1 MPSRLVQRYTPVARL
16 LHWTMAALVL
26 MTIPVGF
33 ILLSLPQGWVQNTLF
48 DLHRSVGVLLFALVV
63 IRLAWRLTHPP
74 PPLPD
79 DVPAWQH
86 LASGTVHRLLYAIL
100 LIQPIIGW
108 WGTSAFGAPIN
119 VFWLFELPPLVSK
132 DEAAAKQILGW
143 HGIVGITLSVAV
155 AIHIG
160 AALFHHVVRR
170 DDVLR
175 RML

>member
-1 MPSRLVQRYTPVARL
+1 MPSRSLQRYTGVARL

-33 ILLSLPQGWVQNTLF
+33 VLLALPQGWVQNTLF
-48 DLHRSVGVLLFALVV
+48 DLHRSIGVLLFMLVV
-63 IRLAWRLTHPP
+63 VRGAWRLTHPP

-79 DVPAWQH
+79 DLSAWQRI
-86 LASGTVHRLLYAIL
+86 ASGIVHRLLYAIL

-132 DEAAAKQILGW
+132 DEAAAKQILAW
-143 HGIVGITLSVAV
+143 HDIVGITFSVTI
-155 AIHIG
+155 AIHVS
-160 AALFHHVVRR
+160 AALFHHFVRR
-170 DDVLR
+170 DEVLR

>member
-1 MPSRLVQRYTPVARL
+1 MPDQPVRRYTAVART
-16 LHWTMAALVL
+16 LHWTMAVLVL
-26 MTIPVGF
+26 ATIPVGF
-33 ILLSLPQGWVQNTLF
+33 VLLSLPQGRLQDTLF
-48 DLHRSVGVLLFALVV
+48 DLHRSVGVLLFVLVV
-63 IRLAWRLTHPP
+63 IRLAWRLTHKP

-79 DVPAWQH
+79 DLPAWQH

-143 HGIVGITLSVAV
+143 HGIIGITLSVTIV
-155 AIHIG
+155 IHVG
-160 AALFHHVVRR
+160 AALFHHFVRK
-170 DDVLR
+170 DAVLR

>member
-1 MPSRLVQRYTPVARL
+1 MPSHQVERYTTVARA
-16 LHWTMAALVL
+16 LHWTMAVLVL
-26 MTIPVGF
+26 MSIPVGF
-33 ILLSLPQGWVQNTLF
+33 VLLALPPGGVQNTLF
-48 DLHRSVGVLLFALVV
+48 DLHRSVGVLLFVLVV

-79 DVPAWQH
+79 DLPAWQRI
-86 LASGTVHRLLYAIL
+86 ASGTVHRLLYALL

-132 DEAAAKQILGW
+132 DEPAAKQILGV
-143 HGIVGITLSVAV
+143 HDIIGIALSATI
-155 AIHIG
+155 AIHIS
-160 AALFHHVVRR
+160 AALFHHFVRR
-170 DDVLR
+170 DQVLR

>member
-1 MPSRLVQRYTPVARL
+1 MPSPPMLRYTGVARL
-16 LHWTMAALVL
+16 LHWTMAVLVL

-33 ILLSLPQGWVQNTLF
+33 ILMKLPQGRVQDTLF
-48 DLHRSVGVLLFALVV
+48 DLHRSIGVLLFVLVAV
-63 IRLAWRLTHPP
+63 RLGWRLAHPP

-79 DVPAWQH
+79 DLPAWQRV
-86 LASGTVHRLLYAIL
+86 ASGTVHRLLYAIL

-143 HGIVGITLSVAV
+143 HGIIGITLSVAV
-155 AIHIG
+155 AIHVG
-160 AALFHHVVRR
+160 AALFHHFVRR
-170 DDVLR
+170 DAVLR

>member
-1 MPSRLVQRYTPVARL
+1 MPSQPVERYTTVARV

-26 MTIPVGF
+26 MAIPVGF
-33 ILLSLPQGWVQNTLF
+33 VLLSLPPGRLQNTLF
-48 DLHRSVGVLLFALVV
+48 DLHRSTGVLLFALVV
-63 IRLAWRLTHPP
+63 VRLAWRLTHPP

-79 DVPAWQH
+79 DVPAWQRI
-86 LASGTVHRLLYAIL
+86 ASGAVHHLLYAIL

-132 DEAAAKQILGW
+132 DEPAAKQILGW
-143 HGIVGITLSVAV
+143 HDIIGITLSVTI
-155 AIHIG
+155 AIHIS
-160 AALFHHVVRR
+160 AALFHHFVRR
-170 DDVLR
+170 DQVLR

>member
-1 MPSRLVQRYTPVARL
+1 MPNPPLLRYTGPARL
-16 LHWTMAALVL
+16 LHWTMAVLVL

-33 ILLSLPQGWVQNTLF
+33 ILLDLPQGRLQDTLF
-48 DLHRSVGVLLFALVV
+48 DLHRSIGVLLFVLVV
-63 IRLAWRLTHPP
+63 IRLGWRLAHPP

-79 DVPAWQH
+79 DLPAWQRA
-86 LASGTVHRLLYAIL
+86 ASGTVHRLFYAIL
-100 LIQPIIGW
+100 LIQPIVGW

-143 HGIVGITLSVAV
+143 HGIIGITLSVAI
-155 AIHIG
+155 AIHVG
-160 AALFHHVVRR
+160 AALFHHFVRR
-170 DDVLR
+170 DAVLR